1 MMVGPL
7 VNPPASAMVDPPKIG
22 IGSLLAVGGYEV
34 VEVEALFCFDFSM
47 KLPRCCC
54 FGYEKETEGEGKW
67 MALFMV

>member
-1 MMVGPL
+1 MVGPL

-47 KLPRCCC
+47 K
-54 FGYEKETEGEGKW
+54 
-67 MALFMV
+67 